1 MNASFD
7 QHSATEVWEKY
18 AMGMLLQ
25 EDCKPLEEHLLIC
38 PACQDLLAE
47 TDEYIRVAK
56 TALSSTRRRLSKPV
70 SAAMAL

>member
-7 QHSATEVWEKY
+7 RHSSTEVWEKY
-18 AMGMLLQ
+18 AMGMLSQ

-47 TDEYIRVAK
+47 TDEYIRVTK
-56 TALSSTRRRLSKPV
+56 TALSSMRRRLSKPV
-70 SAAMAL
+70 AAAMAL

>member
-7 QHSATEVWEKY
+7 QHFSTEAWEKY
-18 AMGMLLQ
+18 AMGMLPE

-47 TDEYIRVAK
+47 TDEFIRVAK
-56 TALSSTRRRLSKPV
+56 TALSSMRRRLSKPV
-70 SAAMAL
+70 SAALAL